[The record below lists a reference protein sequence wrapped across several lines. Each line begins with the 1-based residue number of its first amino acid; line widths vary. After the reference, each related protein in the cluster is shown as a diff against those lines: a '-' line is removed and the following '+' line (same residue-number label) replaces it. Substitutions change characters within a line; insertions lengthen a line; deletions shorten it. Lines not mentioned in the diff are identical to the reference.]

1 MTDAVAIYWKDHYS
15 ETGWHD
21 AGEVRPHGHINI
33 SVGIPVLHNHDEDYC
48 TIAQTMYEDGTV
60 YGDLL
65 HVLKKDIIKIIVLQE
80 EEEIEDL
87 TD

>member
-15 ETGWHD
+15 EAGWHD
-21 AGEVRPHGHINI
+21 ANAIFCRGHINI
-33 SVGIPVLHNHDEDYC
+33 SVGIPFVENPDEDYC

-65 HVLKKDIIKIIVLQE
+65 HILKKDVIKIIVLRE
-80 EEEIEDL
+80 GEEIEDFAS
-87 TD
+87 